1 MTKEELKK
9 YAEELQKKVDNAKDF
24 NERMKYWKV
33 LCQVKRAI
41 AANQAAIDK
50 KGLDEQPETWYNK
63 YRTRGKGGQG
73 YDV

>member
-41 AANQAAIDK
+41 AAN
-50 KGLDEQPETWYNK
+50 
-63 YRTRGKGGQG
+63 
-73 YDV
+73 